1 MSFLIW
7 WVDVSRFTHVTVV
20 PFCTVI
26 LAGTNAKFWIFTV
39 IVPGTSVGVAAGVMD
54 DGLLPVHPL
63 TEIKVMRTT
72 IRMAR

>member
-1 MSFLIW
+1 
-7 WVDVSRFTHVTVV
+7 
-20 PFCTVI
+20 VI